1 MILVRFLS
9 VVGAYSESPSPTPM
23 FDLRK
28 LFVRDVRPRG
38 ERVQTPVQDTQPISD
53 YHPSS
58 PSGHGLEVEYQAL
71 IATQFR
77 RLGITSSSTT
87 IEVRTVGH
95 GAHGHDI
102 LVGMVRLHQWER
114 VSALRLLLGLPVLEA
129 RIRKLVRAT
138 WLADYSHFGGL
149 WLHASE
155 QLHTT
160 PGAQELRGLIRSLT
174 PGPSQPHPESKA
186 SGDETA
192 PTGSLA
198 PDDTQ
203 PSD

>member
-1 MILVRFLS
+1 
-9 VVGAYSESPSPTPM
+9 M

-38 ERVQTPVQDTQPISD
+38 EGVEASAQDTQPLTD
-53 YHPSS
+53 YHPSN
-58 PSGHGLEVEYQAL
+58 PSGHGLEVEYQTL

-77 RLGITSSSTT
+77 RLGITTSSTT
-87 IEVRTVGH
+87 IEVRTIGH
-95 GAHGHDI
+95 DAQGHDI

-155 QLHTT
+155 QLYGAS
-160 PGAQELRGLIRSLT
+160 GAQELRGLIRSLT
-174 PGPSQPHPESKA
+174 PWPSPAPATGRATPE
-186 SGDETA
+186 DPA
-192 PTGSLA
+192 PPGSLA

-203 PSD
+203 PSSG